1 MKLSWREVAEGDL
14 ELLAEWNHQL
24 IADEGHRNAMTVAQL
39 SARMR
44 EWLRGGYRAV
54 LFSSEEPVC
63 YGLFRVDP
71 DLIYLRQFF
80 VRRDRRR
87 VGVGRAAFSLLR
99 HEIWPRGMR
108 LTVDVLC
115 HNVGG
120 IEFWRSVGYQDY
132 CLTLEIL
139 P

>member
-1 MKLSWREVAEGDL
+1 MKLSWRDAAEGDL
-14 ELLAEWNHQL
+14 GLLAEWNHQL

-39 SARMR
+39 SERMR
-44 EWLRGGYRAV
+44 GWLGGDYRAV

-63 YGLFRVDP
+63 YALFRPEP

-80 VRRDRRR
+80 VMRDRRR

-99 HEIWPRGMR
+99 QEIWPRGVR

-115 HNVGG
+115 HNAGG